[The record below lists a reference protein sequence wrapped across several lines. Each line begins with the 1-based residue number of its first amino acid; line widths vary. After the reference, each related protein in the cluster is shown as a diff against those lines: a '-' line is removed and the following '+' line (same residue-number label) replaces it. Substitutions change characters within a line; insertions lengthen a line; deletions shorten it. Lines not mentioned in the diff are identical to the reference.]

1 MISGIKSTTI
11 NEKSETS
18 LLIPAAIAEISFMLW
33 LLING
38 INESKVKTDNFI
50 NCTNCIK
57 MTYEIKKDFI

>member
-38 INESKVKTDNFI
+38 INESKRR
-50 NCTNCIK
+50 
-57 MTYEIKKDFI
+57 